1 MRRRRRRSCFHF
13 SILVAATTGWRFPVA
28 LARAGQLTNLS
39 MMSCNLDIFDV
50 DPVAEQPTRRKRFQ
64 YTWKEELI
72 AMNVTLNP
80 LLRHIQFAQLLVL
93 HQRHKISDFCCC
105 CWFFRYILLPYC
117 SMVSSALRSNTSSA
131 CSEEPAVS
139 VSRQAYTHI
148 Q

>member
-93 HQRHKISDFCCC
+93 HQR
-105 CWFFRYILLPYC
+105 YILLPYC